1 MVAPALVAVDL
12 PAGTDHVVFR
22 FHGYGDYPALLAL
35 SCLTL
40 AMVAAAPVCVQCARC
55 RRDAKEAPRAAEG
68 RRDHQTDRD

>member
-1 MVAPALVAVDL
+1 MVAPALVAVDV

-35 SCLTL
+35 SGLTL
-40 AMVAAAPVCVQCARC
+40 AMAAAAPVCVRYAR
-55 RRDAKEAPRAAEG
+55 RRRAKAAPSADEG